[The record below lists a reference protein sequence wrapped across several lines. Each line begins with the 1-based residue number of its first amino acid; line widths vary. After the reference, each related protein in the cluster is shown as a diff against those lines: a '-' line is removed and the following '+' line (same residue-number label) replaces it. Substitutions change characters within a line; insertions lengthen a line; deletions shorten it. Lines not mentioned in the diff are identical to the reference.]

1 MGIQKG
7 DAIFRRL
14 KVMEGSATV
23 ANDAQSAGRLLDL
36 IRSGK
41 ANSRSKLEFESGLSR
56 VTVTQRLR
64 YLLESGL
71 VVEGEATET
80 SGGRPARSVL
90 LNPSFGIALT
100 ADVGESAIRV
110 AVVDLSLCLLNE
122 ATVEL
127 DVASGPT
134 KTLSEILRA
143 GRTLLKGVDRA
154 QRQVLGI
161 GLSLPAPVNHAA
173 GRVVGP
179 SVMRGW
185 DDFDIRGYLQAAFG
199 APAQVENDVNLMA
212 LAEHRHYWPAV
223 NHFLYI
229 KAGTGIGSG
238 ILIDGAIYRGARGA
252 SGDIG
257 HIQFD
262 EPKAPLCRCGK
273 FGCVEARAA
282 GWAIARDLRA
292 DGFAAHNARDVLAL
306 VQKREPDAIQR
317 VREAGRVLGEVAADV
332 VSVLNPTKI
341 VVGGTLSRAGEHLL
355 AGMKEL
361 IYRRCLPLALDG
373 LGISAGRCDERAG
386 ILGAA
391 HLVIDAALA
400 PSALAETIQ
409 RFHEAR
415 PSAKRRSRR
424 ATT

>member
-1 MGIQKG
+1 MDISENE
-7 DAIFRRL
+7 AR
-14 KVMEGSATV
+14 
-23 ANDAQSAGRLLDL
+23 SAGQLLNL

-41 ANSRSKLEFESGLSR
+41 ATSRPKLERESGLSR
-56 VTVTQRLR
+56 VTVSQRLR
-64 YLLESGL
+64 YLFEAGL

-80 SGGRPARSVL
+80 SGGRPARSVA
-90 LNPSFGIALT
+90 LNPNFGIVLA
-100 ADVGESAIRV
+100 ADVGESVTRV
-110 AVVDLSLCLLNE
+110 AAADLSPRLLAE
-122 ATVEL
+122 TTVEL
-127 DVASGPT
+127 DVASGPK
-134 KTLSEILRA
+134 KTLNEIMRV
-143 GRTLLKGVDRA
+143 GRKLLEDVGQA
-154 QRQVLGI
+154 QGRVLGI

-185 DDFDIRGYLQAAFG
+185 DDFDIRSYLQPAVDAQ
-199 APAQVENDVNLMA
+199 AQVENDVNLMA
-212 LAEHRHYWPAV
+212 LAEHRHYWPTV
-223 NHFLYI
+223 DHFLYI

-282 GWAIARDLRA
+282 GWAIARDLRVY
-292 DGFAAHNARDVLAL
+292 GFAAHNARDVMAL
-306 VQKREPDAIQR
+306 LQKREPHAIQR

-332 VSVLNPTKI
+332 VSVLNPTTI
-341 VVGGTLSRAGEHLL
+341 VVGGTLSHAGEHLL

-361 IYRRCLPLALDG
+361 IYRRCLPLALDN
-373 LGISAGRCDERAG
+373 LSVSVARCDEYAG

-400 PSALAETIQ
+400 PDALAETIR
-409 RFHEAR
+409 RFRETR
-415 PSAKRRSRR
+415 QFDRVKSLSRK
-424 ATT
+424 

>member
-1 MGIQKG
+1 MTLYKRGTPLSSPLGVIE
-7 DAIFRRL
+7 IS
-14 KVMEGSATV
+14 VTTPNEV
-23 ANDAQSAGRLLDL
+23 PSAGQLLAL

-41 ANSRSKLEFESGLSR
+41 ATSRPKLERESRLSR

-64 YLLESGL
+64 YLFEAGL
-71 VVEGEATET
+71 VVEGENTET
-80 SGGRPARSVL
+80 SGGRPARSVA
-90 LNPSFGIALT
+90 LNPNFGIVLT
-100 ADVGESAIRV
+100 ADVGESVIRL
-110 AVVDLSLCLLNE
+110 AAVDLSPRLLAE
-122 ATVEL
+122 TTVEL

-134 KTLSEILRA
+134 KTLSEIVRA
-143 GRTLLKGVDRA
+143 GRKLLREVGQVQSR
-154 QRQVLGI
+154 VLGI
-161 GLSLPAPVNHAA
+161 GLSLPAPVNYGA

-185 DDFDIRGYLQAAFG
+185 DDFDIRTYLQG
-199 APAQVENDVNLMA
+199 AMGAQVQVENDVNLMA
-212 LAEHRHYWPAV
+212 LAEHRHYWPTV

-262 EPKAPLCRCGK
+262 EAKAPLCRCGK

-292 DGFAAHNARDVLAL
+292 NGFVAHNARDVLAL
-306 VQKREPDAIQR
+306 VQKGEPDAIRR
-317 VREAGRVLGEVAADV
+317 VREAGRVLGEVAADA
-332 VSVLNPTKI
+332 VSVLNPTTI
-341 VVGGTLSRAGEHLL
+341 IVGGTLSRAGDHLL
-355 AGMKEL
+355 AGIKEL
-361 IYRRCLPLALDG
+361 IYRRCLPLALDN
-373 LGISAGRCDERAG
+373 LSVSVARCDEYAG

-400 PSALAETIQ
+400 PDALAETIV
-409 RFHEAR
+409 RLR
-415 PSAKRRSRR
+415 NS
-424 ATT
+424 

>member
-1 MGIQKG
+1 VASGIWSPLG
-7 DAIFRRL
+7 VTDISETA
-14 KVMEGSATV
+14 SAE
-23 ANDAQSAGRLLDL
+23 ARSAGQLLNL

-41 ANSRSKLEFESGLSR
+41 ATSRPKLERESGLSR
-56 VTVTQRLR
+56 VTVSQKLR
-64 YLLESGL
+64 YLLEAGL
-71 VVEGEATET
+71 VVEGETTET
-80 SGGRPARSVL
+80 SGGRPARSVT
-90 LNPSFGIALT
+90 LNPNFGIVLA
-100 ADVGESAIRV
+100 ADVGESVTRV
-110 AVVDLSLCLLNE
+110 AAADLSPRLLAE
-122 ATVEL
+122 TTVEL

-134 KTLSEILRA
+134 KTLNEIVRF
-143 GRTLLKGVDRA
+143 GRKLLEDVGQA
-154 QRQVLGI
+154 QGRVLGI

-185 DDFDIRGYLQAAFG
+185 DDFDIRSYLQPAVDAQ
-199 APAQVENDVNLMA
+199 AQVENDVNLMA
-212 LAEHRHYWPAV
+212 LAEHRHYWPTV
-223 NHFLYI
+223 EHFLYI

-292 DGFAAHNARDVLAL
+292 NGFAAHNARDVMAL
-306 VQKREPDAIQR
+306 LQKREPDAIQR

-332 VSVLNPTKI
+332 VSVLNPTTI
-341 VVGGTLSRAGEHLL
+341 IVGGTLSHAGEHLL

-361 IYRRCLPLALDG
+361 IYRRCLPLALDN
-373 LGISAGRCDERAG
+373 LSVSVARCGEYAG

-391 HLVIDAALA
+391 HLVIDAAFA
-400 PSALAETIQ
+400 PNALAETIR
-409 RFHEAR
+409 RFRETR
-415 PSAKRRSRR
+415 QFDRAKSRSRK
-424 ATT
+424 